1 MPISESSGEAVPM
14 DRNNESIRARI
25 LVPLV
30 FALVVLLGTSLLG
43 VYWLQRLQ
51 VEHTVKTSLESAQQL
66 FQLQIKKDAEVLSSS
81 LFFLERNT
89 RLQQAW
95 MNKDRDELLHQ
106 AQPFFED
113 LRSLF
118 RITHFYFIN
127 IDGTCFLR
135 VHKPSS
141 HGDYLD
147 RFTMKQAR
155 SDGKPSQGIELGPFG
170 TFALRVVHP
179 WRIDGQIVGY
189 IELGE
194 EIEHISEELSKTLG
208 VDIVVAV
215 QKEFLKRTE
224 WEEGLKMMGRTAH
237 WADLPDVVV
246 VDRTSHAW
254 GQSILEAVRGSR
266 DHQEI
271 FFPTASEGPM
281 FGVGVAPVVDAG
293 NRNVGKVFV
302 FKDVEK
308 EEAALRTLS
317 LILVATGFGIGL
329 LLFGFFYW
337 YLGVIQN
344 RLNKNTKDLIEARR
358 SAEKANQAK
367 SEFLANMS
375 HEIRTPM
382 NGVIG
387 MTELAL
393 NTELTQEQTEYLEAV
408 RISANSL
415 LALIND
421 ILDFSKMEAG
431 KFELIAIAFKLRDCV
446 ADTMGSLSPQADAKG
461 LELAYHIHSDVPD
474 TLVGD
479 PGRIR
484 QILINLIGNAIKFT
498 NKGEVILRVELESQA
513 GEEAVLHFVFT
524 DTGIGIP
531 RDKQETVFRAFEQI
545 DSSSTRQYSGTGLG
559 LAIVSKFVEMMGGRI
574 WVESEIGRG
583 SHFHFTTHL
592 RIKEGAESELVCV
605 SLESLRDVPV
615 LVVDDNATNRRILE
629 ETVSGWGMVPTA
641 ADSGL
646 SALVSLKTARG
657 LGTPFPLA
665 LVDYMMPGM
674 DGFELTE
681 RIRLDPDLSETKILI
696 LSSAGQRGDA
706 ARCVN
711 LGITGYLLKPV
722 KQSDLLN
729 AISAALCAD
738 TMEKATPRL
747 ITRHTLRQTK
757 HKLNIILAEDN
768 PVNQKL
774 AERILQ
780 KMGHDVTIAATG
792 KQAVDLH
799 ETGNFDLILMD
810 VQMPEMDG
818 FEATNLIRE
827 HEKTTGKRVPIVAM
841 TAHAMKG
848 DKEGCLE
855 VGMDG
860 YISKPIDQTELFGTL
875 EGFAEKMG

>member
-1 MPISESSGEAVPM
+1 V
-14 DRNNESIRARI
+14 
-25 LVPLV
+25 
-30 FALVVLLGTSLLG
+30 LGTAI
-43 VYWLQRLQ
+43 Y
-51 VEHTVKTSLESAQQL
+51 
-66 FQLQIKKDAEVLSSS
+66 
-81 LFFLERNT
+81 FLERDEG
-89 RLQQAW
+89 LQQAW
-95 MNKDRDELLHQ
+95 IDKDRDKLLRQ
-106 AQPFFED
+106 AEPIFND
-113 LRSLF
+113 LRSRF
-118 RITHFYFIN
+118 RITHFYFAED
-127 IDGTCFLR
+127 DGTCFLR

-147 RFTMKQAR
+147 RFTMNQAR
-155 SDGKPSQGIELGPFG
+155 REGQSSQGIELGPFG
-170 TFALRVVHP
+170 TFALRVVQP
-179 WRIDGQIVGY
+179 WRINGQIVGY

-194 EIEHISEELSKTLG
+194 EIEHISHELAKSLSIN
-208 VDIVVAV
+208 VIVAV
-215 QKEFLKRTE
+215 HKEFLDRAK
-224 WEEGLKMMGRTAH
+224 WEEGLNMMGRTAQ
-237 WADLPDVVV
+237 WAELSDVVV
-246 VDRTSHAW
+246 VDRTTQAW
-254 GQSILEAVRGSR
+254 PSSILESARGVKDGNSM
-266 DHQEI
+266 
-271 FFPTASEGPM
+271 FFLSTDSGGPTY
-281 FGVGVAPVVDAG
+281 GVGALRLADASG
-293 NRNVGKVFV
+293 RNVAKMFV
-302 FKDVEK
+302 MKDVEK
-308 EEAALRTLS
+308 EQTALKKLS
-317 LILVATGFGIGL
+317 LTLMIIAVCTGL

-344 RLNKNTKDLIEARR
+344 RLNKYTKDLIEARR

-393 NTELTQEQTEYLEAV
+393 NTELTREQTEYLEAV
-408 RISANSL
+408 TISANSL

-421 ILDFSKMEAG
+421 ILDYSKLEAG

-446 ADTMGSLSPQADAKG
+446 ADTMRSVSPQADSKG

-498 NKGEVILRVELESQA
+498 NQGEVILQVQLESQS
-513 GEEAVLHFVFT
+513 GEEAVLHFVVT
-524 DTGIGIP
+524 DTGMGIP
-531 RDKQETVFRAFEQI
+531 RDKQEAVFRAFEQV
-545 DSSSTRQYSGTGLG
+545 DSSSTRQHSGTGLG

-574 WVESEIGRG
+574 WVESEIERG
-583 SHFHFTTHL
+583 SHFHFTT
-592 RIKEGAESELVCV
+592 RFRTKEGAESELVCV
-605 SLESLRDVPV
+605 SLESLRGVPV

-646 SALVSLKTARG
+646 SALVALKTARKS
-657 LGTPFPLA
+657 GTPFPLA

-681 RIRLDPDLSETKILI
+681 RIRRDPDLSETKVLI

-711 LGITGYLLKPV
+711 LGITGYLIKPV

-729 AISAALCAD
+729 AISGALCAD
-738 TMEKATPRL
+738 TMEKVTPRL

-757 HKLNIILAEDN
+757 HKLNVLLAEDH

-774 AERILQ
+774 AERLLQ
-780 KMGHDVTIAATG
+780 KMGHEVTIAATG

-799 ETGNFDLILMD
+799 DTGNFDLILMD

-827 HEKTTGKRVPIVAM
+827 HEKTTGKRVPIIAM

-848 DKEGCLE
+848 DKERCLE
-855 VGMDG
+855 AGMDG
-860 YISKPIDQTELFGTL
+860 YISKPIDQRELFGTL
-875 EGFAEKMG
+875 EELAEKMAK